1 MHSPVA
7 NESPEP
13 KVCASRVLEVSD
25 GYYPSI
31 AAIERGILTFRLK
44 KSSGAREHHI
54 RETENGNH
62 PGDGQLISIV
72 KGGDKLYRVDGSTAG

>member
-25 GYYPSI
+25 GYYPRI
-31 AAIERGILTFRLK
+31 AATERGILTFWLK
-44 KSSGAREHHI
+44 NPSGVRKHHI

-62 PGDGQLISIV
+62 P
-72 KGGDKLYRVDGSTAG
+72 A